1 MYWSRKNEHGTYYLK
16 TIGLRPTEGEDIQ
29 VKKSSFEG
37 SEGLDGSE
45 GSVGPD
51 GQLVQRWFERLK

>member
-1 MYWSRKNEHGTYYLK
+1 VKIFK
-16 TIGLRPTEGEDIQ
+16 TSG
-29 VKKSSFEG
+29 FEG

-51 GQLVQRWFERLK
+51 GQMVRKAQIAQCQGYLGRVEVC